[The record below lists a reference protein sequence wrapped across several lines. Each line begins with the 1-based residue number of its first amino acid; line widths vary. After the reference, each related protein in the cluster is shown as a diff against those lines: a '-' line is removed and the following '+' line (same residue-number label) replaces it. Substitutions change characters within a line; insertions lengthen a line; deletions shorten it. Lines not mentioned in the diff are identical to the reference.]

1 MSFDCE
7 VMIAGGGPVGLTLAL
22 ALSWFRIRCHVAE
35 ASPTTTRS
43 PKMDLTNCRSMELF
57 RASGVAER
65 LRDAAVPR
73 DHNMDVSWVTTMSGY
88 EIHRFAYPSVNEAR
102 AAFLACN
109 DGSSPGEPGMRISQI
124 VLEPLL
130 RDIVSEQSE
139 VAIHYGCRVEA
150 FTQDADGVTTKI
162 LNTADGTVKTV
173 RSRWLAACDGGR
185 STIRQ
190 QLGIA
195 LDGISGT
202 RPRYMVH
209 FRSDAREVLQR
220 WGIAWHYQSPRHG
233 VMICQD
239 DREAWTLHAPIPP
252 DADPGSLDPRML
264 LTAFLGTE
272 VPVDILQANPWV
284 AHLLVAERYRAGRV
298 FLLGDSA
305 HQYIPTGGYGMNTG
319 VGDAFDLAWKLA
331 AVAQGWGGEALL
343 DSYDQERRPVGQR
356 NREASG
362 VHAATKAR
370 IAGLWPD
377 ELDRPGPQGDALRA
391 EIGHRIA
398 EIGNAENES
407 LGIELGYR
415 YDDSPVI
422 CAEQGTPP
430 PLGEQRYVPS
440 TWPGA
445 RLPSLYLADGRALH
459 DLMGPGF
466 TLIAFDGAESG
477 GFRAGAA
484 TRRMPLK
491 ILTLD
496 DPHARSVLERDMLLV
511 RPDHHVAWRGNGPSD
526 NVGAV
531 LDRIRGISSL
541 RHV

>member
-1 MSFDCE
+1 MAFDCE
-7 VMIAGGGPVGLTLAL
+7 VMIAGGGPVGLTLGL
-22 ALSWFRIRCHVAE
+22 ALSRFGIRCHIAE
-35 ASPTTTRS
+35 ANPTTTQS

-57 RASGVAER
+57 RAFGVADR

-73 DHNMDVSWVTTMSGY
+73 DHNMDVSWVTTMTGY
-88 EIHRFAYPSVNEAR
+88 EVHRFAYPSVDEAR
-102 AAFLACN
+102 AAFRVRN
-109 DGSSPGEPGMRISQI
+109 DGSSPGEPSMRISQI

-130 RDIVSEQSE
+130 RDIVSERRE
-139 VAIHYGCRVEA
+139 VTIRYGCRVEA
-150 FTQDADGVTTKI
+150 FTQDADGVNTTI
-162 LNTADGTVKTV
+162 LNTADGTVATV

-195 LDGISGT
+195 LNGISGT

-209 FRSDAREVLQR
+209 FRSDARDILQR

-252 DADPGSLDPRML
+252 GADAGSLDPRVL
-264 LTAFLGTE
+264 LRGFLGTE
-272 VPVDILQANPWV
+272 IPVEILQANPWV
-284 AHLLVAERYRAGRV
+284 AHLLVAESYRAGRV

-319 VGDAFDLAWKLA
+319 VGDAFDLAWKIA
-331 AVAQGWGGEALL
+331 AIAQGWGGEPLL
-343 DSYDQERRPVGQR
+343 DSYDQERRPVGRR

-362 VHAATKAR
+362 FHAATKAR

-377 ELDRPGPQGDALRA
+377 DLDRPGPQGDALRA
-391 EIGHRIA
+391 EIGRRIA

-422 CAEQGTPP
+422 YAEPGTPP
-430 PLGEQRYVPS
+430 PVGEQRYAPS

-459 DLMGPGF
+459 DLLGPGF
-466 TLIAFDGAESG
+466 TLIAFNSAESG
-477 GFRAGAA
+477 GFRAAAA

-491 ILTLD
+491 ILALD
-496 DPHARSVLERDMLLV
+496 DPHARSVLDREMLLV
-511 RPDHHVAWRGNGPSD
+511 RPDHHVAWRGNAPSD

-531 LDRIRGISSL
+531 LDRIRGIY
-541 RHV
+541 